1 MSGVRRREFIAGL
14 GSVAAWPL
22 KARTQQA
29 ALPVIGYLNNSTP
42 TEARR
47 RLNLE
52 PFLQGLAET
61 GFVDGRTVTIES
73 RWAEDRPELVP
84 LLVTDLVRLPA
95 AVIVTMSTAPTAL
108 AAKMATQTIPVA
120 FLIGADPIKVG
131 LVTSLARPGGN
142 ITGFTVFATELTEK
156 RFELLRELVP
166 TITSIA
172 LLFNPTNIFG
182 ETKEMPLIAAGK
194 LGLRPVVLTA
204 THPDEFEAAFATLIK
219 ERAGALVVGTDA
231 LFNTN
236 RDKIIALAARHRV
249 PTMYFGREA
258 VLEGGLIAY
267 APRVPDSARAVG
279 VYAGRLLKGEKPAD
293 LPVQQPT
300 KFDLVINLKTA
311 KALGLDMPPSFLAL
325 ADEVIE

>member
-1 MSGVRRREFIAGL
+1 MRRREFIAGL
-14 GSVAAWPL
+14 GCAAAGPMVAQE
-22 KARTQQA
+22 QQPA
-29 ALPVIGYLNNSTP
+29 MPVIGYLNNSTP

-52 PFLQGLAET
+52 PFLRGLAET
-61 GFVDGRTVTIES
+61 GFVDGRTVAIEY

-84 LLVTDLVRLPA
+84 PLLADLVRLPA
-95 AVIVTMSTAPTAL
+95 AVIVTMSSAATAL
-108 AAKMATQTIPVA
+108 AAKAVTQTIPIA

-142 ITGFTVFATELTEK
+142 ITGFTVFTTELTGK
-156 RFELLRELVP
+156 RLELLRELVP

-172 LLFNPTNIFG
+172 LLFNPANVVG
-182 ETKEMPLIAAGK
+182 ESEEMPLLAAGK

-204 THPDEFEAAFATLIK
+204 THPDEFEAAFAALTR

-236 RDKIIALAARHRV
+236 RDKIIALAALHRV
-249 PTMYFGREA
+249 PTVYFGREA

-267 APRVPDSARAVG
+267 APRVPNSARAVG
-279 VYAGRLLKGEKPAD
+279 VYVGRLLRTLRTITE
-293 LPVQQPT
+293 
-300 KFDLVINLKTA
+300 
-311 KALGLDMPPSFLAL
+311 S
-325 ADEVIE
+325 